1 MEFVELSVP
10 TILDRITLIIGNTG
24 CLTTDM
30 NKVSAFFMEI
40 SPYIIENFDHIL
52 FTTDVSF
59 IIKPYLGEKLKG
71 NSENFHSKKNYFVS
85 KNFFQF
91 FEKIFHFKSF
101 FGLIYNEKNFS
112 KNFGKNF

>member
-1 MEFVELSVP
+1 M
-10 TILDRITLIIGNTG
+10 TLFKGHDSKVSIFCYSNNFSYTG

-71 NSENFHSKKNYFVS
+71 NSENFHSKKKLFCF
-85 KNFFQF
+85 KNFFQNF
-91 FEKIFHFKSF
+91 
-101 FGLIYNEKNFS
+101 LKNFFTL
-112 KNFGKNF
+112 NPFLG

>member
-1 MEFVELSVP
+1 
-10 TILDRITLIIGNTG
+10 
-24 CLTTDM
+24 M

-71 NSENFHSKKNYFVS
+71 NSENFHSKKKLFCFKKFFS
-85 KNFFQF
+85 KF
-91 FEKIFHFKSF
+91 FEKNFHFKSF
-101 FGLIYNEKNFS
+101 FGLIYNEKIFS

>member
-1 MEFVELSVP
+1 MSIFFMKK
-10 TILDRITLIIGNTG
+10 TDRISFSFRETTG

-71 NSENFHSKKNYFVS
+71 NSENFNLKKKLFC
-85 KNFFQF
+85 F
-91 FEKIFHFKSF
+91 KIFFALNPF
-101 FGLIYNEKNFS
+101 LG
-112 KNFGKNF
+112 

>member
-1 MEFVELSVP
+1 MSIFFMKK
-10 TILDRITLIIGNTG
+10 TDRISFSFRETTG

-71 NSENFHSKKNYFVS
+71 NSENFHSKKIILFQQI
-85 KNFFQF
+85 FF
-91 FEKIFHFKSF
+91 KIF
-101 FGLIYNEKNFS
+101 
-112 KNFGKNF
+112 

>member
-1 MEFVELSVP
+1 MFYL
-10 TILDRITLIIGNTG
+10 LWKHTG

-30 NKVSAFFMEI
+30 NKVLTFFMET
-40 SPYIIENFDHIL
+40 SPYFFENFDHIL

-71 NSENFHSKKNYFVS
+71 NSENFHSKKKLFCF
-85 KNFFQF
+85 KNF
-91 FEKIFHFKSF
+91 SF

-112 KNFGKNF
+112 KNFGKKGAIFFRPLGLFNKPD